1 MNSKKQDWH
10 FVMSAKTNFFMY
22 LLSDFHHTFSAMIV
36 NAFLFGQIVD
46 NAVGGSFAGIF
57 QVGVN
62 AFHTRGG
69 YVGTGNNGIG
79 FVGIQCGTVAEGNSH
94 F

>member
-1 MNSKKQDWH
+1 MC
-10 FVMSAKTNFFMY
+10 
-22 LLSDFHHTFSAMIV
+22 LLSDFYHTFSAMVV
-36 NAFLFGQIVD
+36 NAFLFGQIID
-46 NAVGGSFAGIF
+46 NAVCSSLAGVF
-57 QVGVN
+57 QIGVN

-79 FVGIQCGTVAEGNSH
+79 FVGIQCGTVAERNSH